1 MHKQLLQQGSLVNP
15 GTVCGQ
21 SWLYREV
28 SLQRNPRFQSVKFAS
43 VITARGGGWGW
54 GRAGVRVNEVL

>member
-21 SWLYREV
+21 SWVYREV
-28 SLQRNPRFQSVKFAS
+28 FLQRNPRFQSVKFAS
-43 VITARGGGWGW
+43 VITARGGGWG
-54 GRAGVRVNEVL
+54 